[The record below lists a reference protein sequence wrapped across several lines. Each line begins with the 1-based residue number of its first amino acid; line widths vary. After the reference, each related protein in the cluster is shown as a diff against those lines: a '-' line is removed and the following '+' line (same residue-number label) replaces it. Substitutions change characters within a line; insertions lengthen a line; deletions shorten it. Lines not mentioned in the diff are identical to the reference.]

1 MHDQRT
7 TIKSPELLAPAGNLA
22 AGIVAF
28 ESGADAVY
36 CGLKRFSARDRAENF
51 SFDDLSRLLTYAH
64 ERGRKAYLA
73 FNTLVKESEIPDAA
87 RTIAKIAELGADALI
102 VQDVGIVRIVREYFP
117 FLPMH
122 ASTQMAV
129 HNSSSAKVAAR
140 MGMSRVI
147 LERQL
152 TIGEIRDI
160 SAGSP
165 VETEIFVHG
174 AMCCS
179 LSGQCLL
186 SSWMGGFSGN
196 RGRCKQACR
205 LPSCE
210 EGGVYPL
217 STRDLCMAD
226 AIFALRRMKIAS
238 FKIEGRLRPTDYIS
252 NVVSAYRLL
261 LDSPEKD
268 HASAL
273 KEARRRLSLGC
284 GRDFVAGFKSDFRE
298 LINSRRSGAS
308 GIKCGEVRRTDRGG
322 FFAWISG
329 RLHLGDKVRV
339 QRESGASAT
348 SFTIKRIIQER
359 KDVKS
364 VRGGLAFIPCDRE
377 VENGDAIYKIGEST
391 GADPAKFA
399 GLPLSPRAK
408 IDFKVHVSRDS
419 LKVNVLTP
427 DLEWGA
433 AHAFQTAKS
442 RPLDAESLRKLFS
455 ESASDKF
462 AAGNIEV
469 SIDGDYFTPISGLKQ
484 LRRDFWDWVAANI
497 APENPRSKLCEEG
510 LSRFI
515 EFHGRLEGQG
525 AAAQVRKVGGE
536 FPLPSF
542 CPEDGLA
549 SLSGEIKTAFRNG
562 FRRFRASSLAHFDLL
577 KGLEGVEVTA
587 SFPLQCAN
595 SLAACEFRSLGASTV
610 QAWVELERSEL
621 ERLLSKSPVNMEIY
635 LEGRIPLFYTR
646 GVIEGDF
653 CEIRGRRFPVRRTKE
668 GLSMLLSP
676 EVLRLPQIDGC
687 SGFRETPASEEDGA
701 ASTFNFEKEWK

>member
-1 MHDQRT
+1 M
-7 TIKSPELLAPAGNLA
+7 KSPELLAPAGNLP

-64 ERGRKAYLA
+64 ERGKKAYVA

-87 RTIAKIAELGADALI
+87 RMIAKIAELGADALI
-102 VQDVGIVRIVREYFP
+102 VQDIGIVRIVREYFP

-140 MGMSRVI
+140 MGLSRVI

-165 VETEIFVHG
+165 VETEIFIHG

-210 EGGVYPL
+210 DGGVYPL

-261 LDSPEKD
+261 LDSPEND

-284 GRDFVAGFKSDFRE
+284 GRDFVAGFRSDFKD
-298 LINSRRSGAS
+298 LINPGRSGSS

-322 FFAWISG
+322 FFAWVSG

-364 VRGGLAFIPCDRE
+364 VRGALAFIPCDRD

-391 GADPAKFA
+391 GAAPAKFA

-408 IDFKVHVSRDS
+408 IDFKIQVSRDS
-419 LKVNVLTP
+419 LRVDILAP
-427 DLEWGA
+427 ALEWSVP
-433 AHAFQTAKS
+433 HAFQAAKS

-462 AAGNIEV
+462 AAGGIEV

-484 LRRDFWDWVAANI
+484 LRRDFWNWVAANI

-510 LSRFI
+510 LSGFL
-515 EFHGRLEGQG
+515 EFHGRLGG
-525 AAAQVRKVGGE
+525 DVKGVAPAHKGGGE
-536 FPLPSF
+536 FSLPSF
-542 CPEDGLA
+542 CPEGGLS

-562 FRRFRASSLAHFDLL
+562 FRRFRVASLAHFDLL

-595 SLAACEFRSLGASTV
+595 SLAACEFRSLGASAV
-610 QAWVELERSEL
+610 QAWVELERIEVEKL
-621 ERLLSKSPVNMEIY
+621 VSKSPVNMEIY

-646 GVIEGDF
+646 GVVEGDF

-668 GLSMLLSP
+668 GLSILLSP
-676 EVLRLPQIDGC
+676 EVLRLPQIEGC
-687 SGFRETPASEEDGA
+687 SGFRETPASGDDTA